1 MRFQYFKFSV
11 IFVNYSPNSNCMKHV
26 YLLFILITTFSAAQ
40 QMRVVDVEN
49 GNAISNARLIV
60 GEKVVYSNDD
70 GYAIVGKD
78 EVNIRIS
85 AIGYQ
90 SESLKIYQDIVRLK
104 PAIKEIQEVK
114 IVKIDVKPIF
124 EEVLRNFSKI
134 YYPKPSLYD
143 VDFKQKSFDNNK
155 LNFLVIS
162 NGKIWTKSNSF
173 NFKDAIRN
181 KENEIMQFQFDGVKL
196 LRNIKSDSIFS
207 GKTNEPSQE
216 KFGNFFI
223 NFELI
228 RIIKLMQE
236 NQTKYSGTLLS
247 EDQDEQLISFKTN
260 SYLGVKLEGEMRFNK
275 KDRAITYL
283 SVTHL
288 QEEYPIVKRK
298 TTDGENYDFKLG
310 DATITF
316 EFYKKDRYYIPS
328 FNKIEGS
335 GFTVFYKNET
345 HVKKFSREIIYKSFS
360 ASTKSGLDS
369 INDFDGSYWDG
380 IPVKDNKETTVLLS
394 KEEQDFIN
402 QK

>member
-1 MRFQYFKFSV
+1 
-11 IFVNYSPNSNCMKHV
+11 MKKV
-26 YLLFILITTFSAAQ
+26 YLLFILISTFSLAQ
-40 QMRVVDVEN
+40 QLRVVDAES
-49 GNAISNARLIV
+49 GNAISNARVIV
-60 GEKVVYSNDD
+60 VEKVVYSNDD

-78 EVNIRIS
+78 EVNIKIS

-90 SESLKIYQDIVRLK
+90 SENLKIYQDIVRLK
-104 PAIKEIQEVK
+104 PSVKDIQEVK

-124 EEVLRNFSKI
+124 EEVLRNYSKI
-134 YYPKPSLYD
+134 YYPKPSLYE
-143 VDFKQKSFDNNK
+143 VDFKQKSFDNEK

-181 KENEIMQFQFDGVKL
+181 KGNEIMQFQFDGVKF

-207 GKTNEPSQE
+207 GKTAETSNE
-216 KFGNFFI
+216 KLGNFFM

-228 RIIKLMQE
+228 RIIRIMRD

-260 SYLGVKLEGEMRFNK
+260 SNEGVKLDGEMRFNK

-288 QEEYPIVKRK
+288 QEKYPIVKRK
-298 TTDGENYDFKLG
+298 TTDGEDYDFKLG

-345 HVKKFSREIIYKSFS
+345 HVKKFSREIIYKTFS
-360 ASTKSGLDS
+360 ASTKNGLES
-369 INDFDGSYWDG
+369 TNDFEGSYWDG
-380 IPVKDNKETTVLLS
+380 LPIKDNKETTVLLS
-394 KEEQDFIN
+394 KEEQEFIN
-402 QK
+402 KK